1 MYDII
6 IIGSGPAGL
15 TAAIYAKR
23 AMLNTIV
30 VEKDYMGTGQIAVT
44 ELVENYPG
52 LYGIN
57 GFDLGEKF
65 REHAIKLGTE
75 FIEGEV
81 VSLQSNNALWIAKF
95 KDGNQLSAKAIIY
108 ATGSSYRRLGVPG
121 DDKKCI
127 SYCAICDGA
136 FYSNKTVAVIGGGDT
151 ALGDAVYLSRIAKK
165 VYLIHRR
172 DEFRANKTLQK
183 QVSETSNIVP
193 IINATLIEVTGET
206 NANGIIMVQNDKVK
220 SLNVDGIFCAIG
232 SIPNTSILNGV
243 CELDSSGYIIAGED
257 GVTTAK
263 GIFAIGDVR
272 TTPLRQIV
280 TAVADGANAISSA
293 EKYLSQQV

>member
-23 AMLNTIV
+23 AMLNAIV

-44 ELVENYPG
+44 EHVENYPG
-52 LYGIN
+52 LYGIG

-65 REHAIKLGTE
+65 REHAVKLGAE

-81 VSLQSNNALWIAKF
+81 VKIQSKNGLWISKF
-95 KDGNQLSAKAIIY
+95 KDGNEISARTIIY
-108 ATGSSYRRLGVPG
+108 ATGSSYRKLSVPG

-127 SYCAICDGA
+127 SYCAVCDGA
-136 FYSNKTVAVIGGGDT
+136 FYLDKTVAVIGGGDT

-165 VYLIHRR
+165 VYIIHRR
-172 DEFRANKTLQK
+172 DEFSANKTLQK
-183 QVSETSNIVP
+183 QVAEASNIVP
-193 IINATLIEVTGET
+193 LMNATIIEVTGET
-206 NANGIIMVQNDKVK
+206 HANGIVIVQNDEVK
-220 SLNVDGIFCAIG
+220 TLSVDGIFCAIG
-232 SIPNTSILNGV
+232 SIPNTSILKGV
-243 CELDSSGYIIAGED
+243 CELDSNGYIIAEEEC
-257 GVTTAK
+257 VTSTK
-263 GIFAIGDVR
+263 GIFAAGDVR

-280 TAVADGANAISSA
+280 TAVADGAKAVSSA
-293 EKYLSQQV
+293 EKYLSIKV